1 MKATTSQAIIGG
13 ALLSFLS
20 ALSSASP
27 LPPQE
32 SAGDALLSPPPMWN
46 IRCPRDVQDYCT
58 PDNRLFYC
66 TVNGELWNQLNASCA
81 ACVCRDGSGGR
92 P

>member
-1 MKATTSQAIIGG
+1 MKVATSQTIIGG
-13 ALLSFLS
+13 ALLSLLP

-27 LPPQE
+27 LPPQD
-32 SAGDALLSPPPMWN
+32 ATGDALSSPPPMWN
-46 IRCPRDVQDYCT
+46 IRCPRDIQDYCT

-66 TVNGELWNQLNASCA
+66 TVNGELRNQLSASCA